1 MKFMSIEI
9 VGFIN
14 DTRNEKLILKI
25 KINTDV
31 N

>member
-9 VGFIN
+9 ADFIN
-14 DTRNEKLILKI
+14 DTRNEKLNVKI

>member
-9 VGFIN
+9 TDFIN
-14 DTRNEKLILKI
+14 DTRNEKLNVKI